1 MIGTIRKFFA
11 FAGKRGSLMKKGI
24 LLAFINS
31 VFQAFQILA
40 MAVVLRAIT
49 EGNVTAG
56 TAWASFGIMFAS
68 MVGAILT
75 RQRATMAQAQG
86 SFYMCADK
94 RSEMGDRMKYMPMG
108 YFNDNSLG
116 KITAAITSTMEDVQ
130 DIAPRVM
137 DKIIHGYVHS
147 AVITVMLLAF
157 DWRIGLIIL
166 GGILLFIGGNSLM
179 QKKTRKISPGRVAAQ
194 TTLVG
199 AILEYVQGISVVR
212 AFNLGESASHTL
224 ERAIAECE
232 KNNVRL
238 ELAFIPFM
246 FLQSILLKFV
256 SVLIAIAS
264 IGFYLSG
271 TMELITC
278 LLMLISVF
286 LIYSQL
292 ETAGSMSSLLR
303 SVDIAIDRVDEIGNT
318 PIMDGKGKSIRP
330 ADFTIEGKN
339 VGFSYE
345 KRKILKE
352 VSFMIPSGTTT
363 AIVGPS
369 GGGKSTLCNLI
380 TRFWDVEEGS
390 ITLGG
395 KDIREYTLD
404 SLLSNFSMVF
414 QKVYLFND
422 TVLNNIKFGKPEAT
436 FEEVQ
441 QAARKARCHDFIM
454 SLPEG
459 YNTMVGEGGASMS
472 GGEKQRISIARAIL
486 KDAPIVILDEATAN
500 VDPENESRLQE
511 AIAEMTKNK
520 TIIMIAHRLKTVQNA
535 EQILVLEDGR
545 ITQRGTHKQLLSQGG
560 LYARF
565 VGMRE
570 EAMGWKL

>member
-1 MIGTIRKFFA
+1 
-11 FAGKRGSLMKKGI
+11 
-24 LLAFINS
+24 
-31 VFQAFQILA
+31 
-40 MAVVLRAIT
+40 
-49 EGNVTAG
+49 
-56 TAWASFGIMFAS
+56 
-68 MVGAILT
+68 
-75 RQRATMAQAQG
+75 
-86 SFYMCADK
+86 
-94 RSEMGDRMKYMPMG
+94 
-108 YFNDNSLG
+108 
-116 KITAAITSTMEDVQ
+116 
-130 DIAPRVM
+130 
-137 DKIIHGYVHS
+137 
-147 AVITVMLLAF
+147 
-157 DWRIGLIIL
+157 
-166 GGILLFIGGNSLM
+166 M
-179 QKKTRKISPGRVAAQ
+179 QKKSRKISPGRVAAQ